1 MKNKWLRN
9 ALFAFV
15 LISLVV
21 FPIFGAGQ
29 QEQVQITILETSDL
43 HGTIA
48 PWDYATDSSFD
59 GGLAKAFTII
69 SQERM
74 KDKDLLL
81 VDCGDTL
88 QDNMIQEFR
97 FDDVHPMV
105 KAMNFME
112 YDAWELGNHEF
123 NFEFESLQKA
133 IGASKAV
140 VLGGNIYKQDG
151 TRFVQPYII
160 RNVKGVRVAIFGIEA
175 PHINRWEASNPEH
188 FNYMTFTSPMEE
200 TEKILAELEGKA
212 DVVIGLVHYGEDG
225 EYGTE
230 GMMAVAEKYGDRV
243 DAFLIGHAHSTLSET
258 LESNG
263 CILLEPGSKGT
274 GVAKLT
280 VTLERLVSGGKWQ
293 VVEKSGEIIPVAKA
307 NVEPEPELS
316 KLMQYVHDKSREM
329 ANTVV
334 GQVGADFLPSLNW
347 KDLPGI
353 PTAVLQ
359 DTAMMDLIN
368 KIQLEATG
376 ADVSLAALFD
386 SRSNLPK
393 GDFRKRD
400 GVKIYKYDNTLMA
413 VRITGKQLKA
423 IMEQQA
429 GNFFNQYKPGD
440 VTISFSPKIRLY
452 NYDMFAGVDY
462 DIDIS
467 KPVGQRIVNLVYK
480 GAPLHDDQE
489 LVLALNNYRYGG
501 LSGSGMIS
509 GKPEDLV
516 YNTGLAIR
524 DLISDYVTKKG
535 TIMPEC
541 DNNWRIIGADL
552 NDPDAEMIYQLVRN
566 GVLSIPVSEDGRT
579 PNIAALN
586 ANDLRAQ
593 GKLPAR
599 AKAI

>member
-1 MKNKWLRN
+1 MRN
-9 ALFAFV
+9 VLLATVLIALFC
-15 LISLVV
+15 

-29 QEQVQITILETSDL
+29 REQVQITILETSDF

-48 PWDYATDSSFD
+48 PWDYATDSSYD
-59 GGLAKAFTII
+59 GGMAKAFSVIK
-69 SQERM
+69 QERA
-74 KDKDLLL
+74 KDKDLIL

-97 FDDVHPMV
+97 FDDIHPMI

-123 NFEFESLQKA
+123 NFEFESLLKA
-133 IGASKAV
+133 IDASKAT

-160 RNVKGVRVAIFGIEA
+160 KNVKGVRVAIFGIEA

-188 FNYMTFTSPMEE
+188 FNYMTFTTPMEE
-200 TEKILAELEGKA
+200 TGKILDELEGKA
-212 DVVIGLVHYGEDG
+212 DVIVGLVHYGEDG
-225 EYGTE
+225 EYSTD
-230 GMMAVAEKYGDRV
+230 GMKAVAEKYGDRV

-258 LESNG
+258 LENG
-263 CILLEPGSKGT
+263 CILLEPGSKGI

-280 VTLERLVSGGKWQ
+280 VTLERLVSGGKWK
-293 VVEKSGEIIPVAKA
+293 VVDKSGEILPVAKA
-307 NVEPEPELS
+307 KVEPDPELS

-347 KDLPGI
+347 KNLPGI
-353 PTAVLQ
+353 PTAVIQ

-368 KIQLEATG
+368 KIQMEATG

-386 SRSNLPK
+386 SSSNLPK

-429 GNFFNQYKPGD
+429 GNFFNQYTPGD

-467 KPVGQRIVNLVYK
+467 QPAGQRIVNVVYK
-480 GAPLHDDQE
+480 GAPLHDAQV

-501 LSGSGMIS
+501 LSSAGMIS
-509 GKPEDLV
+509 DKPDDLV

-524 DLISDYVTKKG
+524 DLISDYVTKMG

-541 DNNWRIIGADL
+541 DDNWHIIGAAL
-552 NDPDAEMIYQLVRN
+552 NDPDAELIYQMVRE
-566 GVLSIPVSEDGRT
+566 GALAIPVSEDGRT
-579 PNIAALN
+579 PNVAALN

-593 GKLPAR
+593 GKIPAR
-599 AKAI
+599 AKAN

>member
-1 MKNKWLRN
+1 MRKRN
-9 ALFAFV
+9 MGSVLLAAVLIALFC
-15 LISLVV
+15 L
-21 FPIFGAGQ
+21 PIFGTGQ
-29 QEQVQITILETSDL
+29 REQVQITILETSDF

-48 PWDYATDSSFD
+48 PWDYATDSSYD
-59 GGLAKAFTII
+59 GGMAKAFSVIK
-69 SQERM
+69 QERA
-74 KDKDLLL
+74 KDKDLIL

-97 FDDVHPMV
+97 FDDIHPMI

-123 NFEFESLQKA
+123 NFEFEALQKA
-133 IGASKAV
+133 IGASKAT

-160 RNVKGVRVAIFGIEA
+160 KNVKGVRVAIFGIEA
-175 PHINRWEASNPEH
+175 PHVNRWEASNPEH
-188 FNYMTFTSPMEE
+188 FDYMTFTSPMEE
-200 TEKILAELEGKA
+200 TGKILDELEGKA
-212 DVVIGLVHYGEDG
+212 DIIIGLVHYGEDG
-225 EYGTE
+225 EYGTD
-230 GMMAVAEKYGDRV
+230 GMKAVAEKYGDRV

-258 LESNG
+258 LENG

-280 VTLERLVSGGKWQ
+280 VTLERLVSGGKWK
-293 VVEKSGEIIPVAKA
+293 VVDKSGEILPVAKA
-307 NVEPEPELS
+307 KVEPDPELS
-316 KLMQYVHDKSREM
+316 KLMQYVHDKSREV

-368 KIQLEATG
+368 KIQMEATG

-429 GNFFNQYKPGD
+429 GNFFNQYTPGD

-467 KPVGQRIVNLVYK
+467 KPAGQRIVNVVYK
-480 GAPLHDDQE
+480 GAPLHDSQE

-501 LSGSGMIS
+501 LSSAGKIS
-509 GKPEDLV
+509 DKPDDLV

-524 DLISDYVTKKG
+524 DLISDYVVKMG

-541 DNNWRIIGADL
+541 DDNWHIIGADL
-552 NDPDAEMIYQLVRN
+552 NDPDAELIYQMVRD
-566 GVLSIPVSEDGRT
+566 GALAIPVSEDGRT

-586 ANDLRAQ
+586 ANDLRGQ
-593 GKLPAR
+593 GKIPAR
-599 AKAI
+599 AKAN